1 MKNIAKTEKIKNS
14 KERLK
19 GIIMGRKSNVLV
31 LEKHILKGRCC
42 EYNSIT
48 FYPKRKKNQRSYK
61 YSNKYADKNNSIK
74 IRLVRGQV
82 LKEKQK

>member
-42 EYNSIT
+42 EYHSIT
-48 FYPKRKKNQRSYK
+48 FYPKRKKKIKDHISIQINMP
-61 YSNKYADKNNSIK
+61 IK
-74 IRLVRGQV
+74 IIVS
-82 LKEKQK
+82 K